1 MSKTNDISVTSVRND
16 NILKLPVD
24 VLGMIV
30 EKSDTSSLYNL
41 KKTSKLLNE
50 VTNDYLD
57 RNAILKMKTDVFTF
71 ELTFNLDSLTNEE
84 YSNVLQ
90 SSIHVY
96 KYHKIISVKICNS
109 LKNKSIIFKIIYYNV
124 NHVKEIFSKFLKDY
138 NIYNTLM
145 NIEDKYF
152 KISTHITPEQNSDI
166 YIYKLNN
173 IRFSFDPVGNLEETK
188 KLYKKAREDTTEHW
202 CWYEDCTTKEEE
214 LKIYKDIF
222 WGSMD
227 LHIRSSSYD
236 QKKVPI
242 NLNMDLTYC

>member
-1 MSKTNDISVTSVRND
+1 MSSMSAVSAVSAKKSIQ
-16 NILKLPVD
+16 KLPVD

-41 KKTSKLLNE
+41 KKTCKIFNQ

-57 RNAILKMKTDVFTF
+57 RNPIVKIKTDVFTF
-71 ELTFNLDSLTNEE
+71 ELTFNLDTLTNEQ
-84 YSNVLQ
+84 YSNVIQ
-90 SSIHVY
+90 SSIHAY

-109 LKNKSIIFKIIYYNV
+109 LKNKSIIFKIIYYSV
-124 NHVKEIFSKFLKDY
+124 ERTKENFSKFLKDF
-138 NIYNTLM
+138 NIYDTLM

-152 KISTHITPEQNSDI
+152 KITTHITAEQNDDI
-166 YIYKLNN
+166 YKYKSNN
-173 IRFSFDPVGNLEETK
+173 IRFSFDSVGNLEETK

-202 CWYEDCTTKEEE
+202 CWYEDCNTKEEE
-214 LKIYKDIF
+214 LKVYKDLF